1 MYMKMI
7 LMKSCKLFIF
17 QLEILTSCNSCAAII
32 NNKLMNRLIYL
43 AAANWPF
50 RKCSLRGFFC
60 KCVVARHQTKLSSRD
75 GQLDKNGIYCFTI
88 YKVKFE
94 QEIFEQFKRK
104 FEKSNGYLLGQKAF
118 HSDSYVSVC
127 RCELKSI
134 AALPISATGSAAAS
148 KLEPVKLQDIHLY
161 K

>member
-7 LMKSCKLFIF
+7 LMKTCKLFIF
-17 QLEILTSCNSCAAII
+17 QLELLTNCNSCAAII

-43 AAANWPF
+43 AEANWPF

-94 QEIFEQFKRK
+94 QEIFEQFKTK
-104 FEKSNGYLLGQKAF
+104 MKAF

-148 KLEPVKLQDIHLY
+148 KLEPVKLQGNKY
-161 K
+161 PPV